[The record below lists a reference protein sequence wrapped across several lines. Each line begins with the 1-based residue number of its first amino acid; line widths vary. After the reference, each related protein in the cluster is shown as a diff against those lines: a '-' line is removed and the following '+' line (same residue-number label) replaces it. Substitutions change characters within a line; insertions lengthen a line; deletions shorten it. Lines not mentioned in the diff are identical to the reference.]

1 MQGRCEKHLFETAED
16 RCGKCGLE
24 FCAECL
30 VYSFGPKRP
39 PFCIPCAVSAAGIRS
54 GSGGRGLPKRE
65 AKRLERERKLAFR
78 EAESVVAAAR
88 VESFTAEVEPTVEPV
103 DVEPAAD
110 TVNVAEMLEP
120 YGASQ

>member
-24 FCAECL
+24 FCTECL

-54 GSGGRGLPKRE
+54 GSGRRGMPRRE
-65 AKRLERERKLAFR
+65 AKRLERERKHALR
-78 EAESVVAAAR
+78 EARATAVVAP
-88 VESFTAEVEPTVEPV
+88 VESYVAEVEHAEVGEL
-103 DVEPAAD
+103 
-110 TVNVAEMLEP
+110 AEMAEVLEP
-120 YGASQ
+120 YGVSQ